1 MNNESKMYKNSEK
14 GEKDSKKIEKR
25 KDIWKWKQIKQKKRE
40 KGDKGIKIVKSRTKG
55 ENK

>member
-40 KGDKGIKIVKSRTKG
+40 KGDIK
-55 ENK
+55 E